1 MFTYTENDMKNVK
14 AQTTA
19 NVGKRSAFCNI
30 GMLAIER
37 TKNPT

>member
-19 NVGKRSAFCNI
+19 NVGKSAFCNI

-37 TKNPT
+37 TKTLPR